1 MFLLNFT
8 VTFNSHREK
17 VVGNNE
23 VLNKRLKTT
32 LQKLALNPIH
42 PSVHSHKVNT
52 LSFGQR

>member
-17 VVGNNE
+17 LVSNNE
-23 VLNKRLKTT
+23 VLNKRLKTA

-42 PSVHSHKVNT
+42 PSLHSHKVNT
-52 LSFGQR
+52 SAYGQR